1 MSAFRPFSFFTRRNL
16 GHPFQSLVSTAKYL
30 AAAHLFWEYGYSI
43 GPAQG
48 PSMLPTFEIT
58 DEWLLISKRH
68 RHGRDVAVGDLVV
81 YKIPIFPDS
90 DGIKRVLGLP
100 GDYVMIDS
108 PESGSE
114 AMIQV
119 PKGHCWV
126 VGDNLP
132 ASRDSRQFGPVPMAL
147 VRGKV
152 IARAW
157 PPWEFKWIENPLQS
171 PDTSS
176 EA

>member
-1 MSAFRPFSFFTRRNL
+1 MPAFNPFAFFARQTRPIL
-16 GHPFQSLVSTAKYL
+16 GHPFRNLVSTAKYL
-30 AAAHLFWEYGYSI
+30 AVAHLFWEYGYSV

-48 PSMLPTFEIT
+48 PSMLPTFEIS

-100 GDYVMIDS
+100 GDYVMLDS

-119 PKGHCWV
+119 HPSSVAVAWARF
-126 VGDNLP
+126 LLIA
-132 ASRDSRQFGPVPMAL
+132 ASRFQKGTAGLLATTCPLPEIQDSLGLFRWL
-147 VRGKV
+147 
-152 IARAW
+152 
-157 PPWEFKWIENPLQS
+157 
-171 PDTSS
+171 
-176 EA
+176 

>member
-1 MSAFRPFSFFTRRNL
+1 MPAFNPFSFFTRQARPIL
-16 GHPFQSLVSTAKYL
+16 GHPFRHLVSTAKYL
-30 AAAHLFWEYGYSI
+30 AVAHLFWEYGYSV

-48 PSMLPTFEIT
+48 PSMLPTFEIS

-100 GDYVMIDS
+100 GDYVMLDT

-119 PKGHCWV
+119 RLILTRP
-126 VGDNLP
+126 N
-132 ASRDSRQFGPVPMAL
+132 
-147 VRGKV
+147 
-152 IARAW
+152 
-157 PPWEFKWIENPLQS
+157 
-171 PDTSS
+171 
-176 EA
+176 

>member
-1 MSAFRPFSFFTRRNL
+1 
-16 GHPFQSLVSTAKYL
+16 
-30 AAAHLFWEYGYSI
+30 
-43 GPAQG
+43 
-48 PSMLPTFEIT
+48 MLPTFEIS

-100 GDYVMIDS
+100 GDYVMLDT

-119 PKGHCWV
+119 RLILTRP
-126 VGDNLP
+126 N
-132 ASRDSRQFGPVPMAL
+132 
-147 VRGKV
+147 
-152 IARAW
+152 
-157 PPWEFKWIENPLQS
+157 
-171 PDTSS
+171 
-176 EA
+176 

>member
-1 MSAFRPFSFFTRRNL
+1 MPAFNPFTFFARQARPIL
-16 GHPFQSLVSTAKYL
+16 GHPLRNLVSTAKYL
-30 AAAHLFWEYGYSI
+30 AVAHLFWEYGYSV

-48 PSMLPTFEIT
+48 PSMLPTFEIS

-68 RHGRDVAVGDLVV
+68 RHGRDVTVGDLVV

-100 GDYVMIDS
+100 GDYVMLDT

-119 PKGHCWV
+119 CFSPTPPPLRLGGGSHEKPCLLTSYRFPKDT
-126 VGDNLP
+126 VGWLATIYLP
-132 ASRDSRQFGPVPMAL
+132 L
-147 VRGKV
+147 EIRGSLG
-152 IARAW
+152 RFRW
-157 PPWEFKWIENPLQS
+157 P
-171 PDTSS
+171 
-176 EA
+176 